1 MKRLIKIAEKY
12 SAFAEDL
19 KVPFGYY
26 VLTFLAFVTLRN
38 LLEVFSDKSVVS
50 MELHFHYY
58 LSYICL
64 ALFMMLLFSVF
75 TGEKMAR
82 IARLVL
88 CSFYFIFLAPIFDL
102 VISGG
107 QGYNMAYLLPDTH
120 GDLLLRY
127 LTLGG
132 PFEEV
137 GITIG
142 LKLEVSILM
151 ISSFVYSKAKK
162 ATTLKSLL
170 LALLVY
176 TLIFAYAIVPFGVKA
191 ILDVFHLFDYFYSM
205 LFAKFY
211 LVVIFV
217 LLLIVVRRWNKE
229 YFISLVRDM
238 RPYRQG
244 HALMM
249 FVFGIILGPS
259 LVWSQDTFFDLPLAV
274 ISIFW
279 ACLFVIM
286 TNNLEDQKIDRWVN
300 RKRPLVSGAI
310 PRGDYRNITVAVGLL
325 ALTYAL
331 AVSYY
336 AFFTILLF
344 MGLYSLYSMP
354 PIRLKRVP
362 FFSKLVVAVNSLA
375 FVVMGYVFAGGEV
388 IEFPPLVMLWFLV
401 FLTAAMNFIDIKD
414 YAGDKRAGIK
424 TLPVL
429 WGLEK
434 SKRVIGLFFLLA
446 YVAAPFA
453 VGQTFLLIPA
463 IGVGVVQ
470 YWRVNRKDYEE
481 KKVFSLYLGSL
492 AVLLI
497 CLSFAE
503 RLTALW

>member
-26 VLTFLAFVTLRN
+26 ILTFLAFVTLRN

-64 ALFMMLLFSVF
+64 ALFMTLLFSVF

-88 CSFYFIFLAPIFDL
+88 CSFYFIFLAPILDL

-107 QGYNMAYLLPDTH
+107 QGYNMAYLLPDRH

-132 PFEEV
+132 PFEQV

-162 ATTLKSLL
+162 VTTLKSLL

-176 TLIFAYAIVPFGVKA
+176 TLIFAYAIVPFVVKA

-217 LLLIVVRRWNKE
+217 LLLIVVRRWNKK
-229 YFISLVRDM
+229 YFTSLVKDM
-238 RPYRQG
+238 RPYRQA

-249 FVFGIILGPS
+249 FAFGIILGPS
-259 LVWSQDTFFDLPLAV
+259 LVWNQDTFFDLPLVA

-286 TNNLEDQKIDRWVN
+286 TNNLEDQNIDRWVN

-310 PRGDYRNITVAVGLL
+310 PRGDYKSITVAVGLL

-336 AFFTILLF
+336 TFFTILLF

-354 PIRLKRVP
+354 PIRFKRVP
-362 FFSKLVVAVNSLA
+362 FFSKLVITINSLA
-375 FVVMGYVFAGGEV
+375 FVIMGYAFAGGEV
-388 IEFPPLVMLWFLV
+388 IEFSPLIILWFLI
-401 FLTAAMNFIDIKD
+401 FFTAAMNFIDLKD
-414 YAGDKRAGIK
+414 YQGDKRAGIK

-429 WGLEK
+429 WGMEK
-434 SKRVIGLFFLLA
+434 SQRVIGLFFALA

-453 VGQTFLLIPA
+453 VGQMILLIPA
-463 IGVGVVQ
+463 IGAGVAQ
-470 YWRVNRKDYEE
+470 YWLVNKKDYQE
-481 KKVFSLYLGSL
+481 KWVFGLYLASFTIL
-492 AVLLI
+492 LVVLGL
-497 CLSFAE
+497 AE
-503 RLTALW
+503 RLVL